1 MTTATKGKILQND
14 IEYWNG
20 VDNSASR
27 KDSTGGTIS
36 GQPVGREVDV
46 LAVYGR
52 GTSYTRQTIV
62 DCVNRIG
69 STNRTLVFA
78 PGTWTI
84 DDDLTI
90 GSNFTCRIPN
100 GVVFNVSSGKALTFT
115 GPTMRDGNTWT
126 SGSGTVTEAG
136 TRYISGKLDL
146 TGAVLQGTN
155 AIVFEGSSADDYET
169 TFVITNPT
177 ADRTIT
183 FPDASVDLG
192 AIVSGSASNTFSAMQ
207 FFTAGIGPSF
217 IQNLGLAASV
227 SAKALTVAL
236 NTKALATPSS
246 ADPVQIAFRNATATT
261 GDYTIVGATAATS
274 VVVPSG
280 GTLGFIAAEAGLV
293 YVYAINNAGTL
304 ELAVAKKAVFDEATT
319 HDTTAIGTGSDSD
332 NVLYSTSARTGVA
345 IRLIGRISITTGAVA
360 GEWDNAPT
368 RVSVGNINSLF
379 DKFSHPALTSG
390 TATATTSGTSHDYT
404 IPSWATLIA
413 IDIIALSTNGTS
425 VPIIQLGDSGGIE
438 PTGYNG
444 GVSQMSSGVSS
455 ANHNTGFYLAP
466 SWSATVVPHG
476 TLYLSLADAAT
487 NTWAISGVL
496 GRTDGAATLCVGGTK
511 ALSAALTT
519 VRLTTVN
526 GTDATDAGSFNVKYL

>member
-1 MTTATKGKILQND
+1 MTTVTKGKILQND

-20 VDNSASR
+20 VDSSASR

-84 DDDLTI
+84 DDDMTI
-90 GSNFTCRIPN
+90 GSNFTCRIPS
-100 GVVFNVSSGKALTFT
+100 GVVFNVSSGKTLTFS

-155 AIVFEGSSADDYET
+155 AIVFEGSSDDDYET

-192 AIVSGSASNTFSAMQ
+192 SIVSGSGSNTFSAMQ
-207 FFTAGIGPSF
+207 FFTTGIGPF
-217 IQNLGLAASV
+217 FVQNIGLDASV
-227 SAKALTVAL
+227 SAKALTIAL
-236 NTKALATPSS
+236 KTKALATPSS

-261 GDYTIVGATAATS
+261 GDYSVVSATAATS
-274 VVVPSG
+274 VVLPSG
-280 GTLGFIAAEAGLV
+280 GTLGFTAAEDGLI
-293 YVYAINNAGTL
+293 YIYAINNAGTV
-304 ELAVAKKAVFDEATT
+304 ELAIAKKSLFDESTT

-332 NVLYSTSARTGVA
+332 SVLYSTSARTGVA
-345 IRLIGRISITTGAVA
+345 VRLIGRIRITTGAVA
-360 GEWDNAPT
+360 GEWDNEDSRIEAWTPSMKRT
-368 RVSVGNINSLF
+368 GDVVQRVHTQTGAV
-379 DKFSHPALTSG
+379 
-390 TATATTSGTSHDYT
+390 ATTTTNIPRDDT
-404 IPSWATLIA
+404 IPLNTEGVEVMSKA
-413 IDIIALSTNGTS
+413 ITPTSSINDLYIETIVVLAGNAASSPIVALFKDSDGNAMAAVNSRVDGASVTQSIPLRHYMAAGSTSAITFKVRAGLDVTGTMTFNGHTS
-425 VPIIQLGDSGGIE
+425 SRLF
-438 PTGYNG
+438 G
-444 GVSQMSSGVSS
+444 GVCASS
-455 ANHNTGFYLAP
+455 
-466 SWSATVVPHG
+466 
-476 TLYLSLADAAT
+476 
-487 NTWAISGVL
+487 
-496 GRTDGAATLCVGGTK
+496 
-511 ALSAALTT
+511 LTIT
-519 VRLTTVN
+519 EIQ
-526 GTDATDAGSFNVKYL
+526 A